1 MISHRGFL
9 EMSGKD
15 KQRPAI
21 ASNRR
26 ARFEYEILDT
36 FEAGM
41 VLLGPEVKALRNG
54 KASLGDAYA
63 EIRRGEVYLLNAH
76 IGAYEQAGRA
86 NAPPLRARKLLLH
99 RREIARLEGR
109 VVERGLTLIPL
120 KLYFKEG
127 RVKVELALARGKR
140 RYDKRQSIRQRETDR
155 DMQRVLRDRNRS
167 RS

>member
-26 ARFEYEILDT
+26 ARFEYEIIDT

-86 NAPPLRARKLLLH
+86 NAPPLLH

-155 DMQRVLRDRNRS
+155 DMQRVLRNRNRS